1 MKSVLKEF
9 REFAVKGNVVDM
21 AVGIVIG
28 AAFTSIVQS
37 LVRDVITPP
46 IGWML
51 GGVDFTDRFLL
62 LKEGATLTG
71 PYDTLA
77 DAQAAGAVTLNYGTF
92 VNATISFLIVAF
104 VLFLIVKGINRLRRK
119 EEVAPTAPPKP
130 TMDQELLTEIRDL
143 LKDRP

>member
-46 IGWML
+46 IGWLL
-51 GGVDFTDRFLL
+51 GGVDFTDRFFL
-62 LKEGATLTG
+62 LKEGATPG
-71 PYDTLA
+71 PYETLA
-77 DAQAAGAVTLNYGTF
+77 AAQAAGAVTLNFGLF
-92 VNATISFLIVAF
+92 INATISFMIVAF
-104 VLFLIVKGINRLRRK
+104 ALFLIVKGINKLRRK
-119 EEVAPTAPPKP
+119 EEAAPSTPPKP
-130 TMDQELLTEIRDL
+130 TKDQQLLTEIRDL

>member
-1 MKSVLKEF
+1 MKSVLREF

-46 IGWML
+46 IGWLL
-51 GGVDFTDRFLL
+51 GGVDFTDRFFL
-62 LKEGATLTG
+62 LKEGATPG

-77 DAQAAGAVTLNYGTF
+77 AAQAAGAVTLNFGLF
-92 VNATISFLIVAF
+92 INATISFIIVAF
-104 VLFLIVKGINRLRRK
+104 ALFMVVKGINKLKRK
-119 EEVAPTAPPKP
+119 EEAAPAAPPKP
-130 TMDQELLTEIRDL
+130 TKDQELLTEIRDL
-143 LKDRP
+143 LKNQP